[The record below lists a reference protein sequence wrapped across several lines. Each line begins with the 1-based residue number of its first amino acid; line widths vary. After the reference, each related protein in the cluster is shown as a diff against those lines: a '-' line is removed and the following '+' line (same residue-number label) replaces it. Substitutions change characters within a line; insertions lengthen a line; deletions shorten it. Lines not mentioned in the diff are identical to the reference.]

1 MTSMEK
7 HLWFSNIAHH
17 NAILA
22 HNHVYI
28 HLLGNVSVDAT
39 VQVYITAT
47 ADYRDPYRHQAKRK
61 CCLVFSREP
70 PSKADTK
77 ELTHTWFNR

>member
-39 VQVYITAT
+39 VQVHHSY
-47 ADYRDPYRHQAKRK
+47 
-61 CCLVFSREP
+61 CGL
-70 PSKADTK
+70 
-77 ELTHTWFNR
+77 